1 MWGFQ
6 WLVDFTNGFWS
17 TVQSALDWSM
27 DGVVYLLMGAVY
39 LVIDGLL
46 LIITSLVGAINTSSV
61 ATNMAANYGLLPPA
75 LVYVVNAIC
84 LPQGIA
90 IIVTCIIIRMSLNL
104 IPAAFTRI

>member
-27 DGVVYLLMGAVY
+27 DGVVYL
-39 LVIDGLL
+39 IDGLL